1 MDHAETIELLKSGKL
16 TRRQMT
22 KLLASVGVG
31 LAASPLM
38 PRQAAAESVDLTLLE
53 WNGYEYESFHP
64 EYNAKYGG
72 QPEVTFFAA
81 TEDAFQKMRAG
92 FQCDLVHPCTG
103 EVNMFKD
110 AGLIK
115 PLETD
120 RIPRWGE
127 IIPYLLTVKGV
138 EIDGDYWFSP
148 WDWGFSTVAYN
159 PDVIDVE
166 NPSFEIF
173 VDPKYKGKTALD
185 SSIGVNIA
193 IAGVIGGWAEPLNP
207 TEAELETA
215 PDIFKAML
223 ENARFI
229 WTDSTQ
235 LEQAWGAGDVG
246 ASYVYGSASRR
257 MKDEGYKIVV
267 MDPVLPWMC
276 GLCVSSNGEGSED
289 QAYDYINAMLDP
301 VGGVSLFDEYGY
313 GHGNKNTFAL
323 IDPEKLY
330 AADLNDPEGLL
341 SRGVFFDEVPPE
353 KNAKLLQY
361 WQEAQAGLD

>member
-92 FQCDLVHPCTG
+92 FRCDLVHPCTG

-148 WDWGFSTVAYN
+148 WDWGFSTVAFN

-246 ASYVYGSASRR
+246 ASYVY
-257 MKDEGYKIVV
+257 
-267 MDPVLPWMC
+267 
-276 GLCVSSNGEGSED
+276 SN
-289 QAYDYINAMLDP
+289 I
-301 VGGVSLFDEYGY
+301 
-313 GHGNKNTFAL
+313 
-323 IDPEKLY
+323 
-330 AADLNDPEGLL
+330 
-341 SRGVFFDEVPPE
+341 
-353 KNAKLLQY
+353 
-361 WQEAQAGLD
+361 

>member
-1 MDHAETIELLKSGKL
+1 MTHKETIELLKSGRL
-16 TRRQMT
+16 SRRQMMT
-22 KLLASVGVG
+22 VMASAGVVMAANPLLSR
-31 LAASPLM
+31 P
-38 PRQAAAESVDLTLLE
+38 AAAASVDLTLLE

-103 EVNMFKD
+103 EVNMFKE

-120 RIPRWGE
+120 RIPRSGE

-138 EIDGDYWFSP
+138 KIDGEYWFSP
-148 WDWGFSTVAYN
+148 WDWGYSTVAFN
-159 PDVIDVE
+159 PDTMGVE
-166 NPSFEIF
+166 SATFDIF
-173 VDPKYKGKTALD
+173 VDPKYKGMTALD

-235 LEQAWGAGDVG
+235 LEQAWAAGEVG

-257 MKDEGYKIVV
+257 MKEEGFKIVV

-276 GLCVSSNGEGSED
+276 GLCVSANGAGSED

-301 VGGVSLFDEYGY
+301 VGGVSLFDVYGY
-313 GHGNKNTFAL
+313 GHGNRNTYKL
-323 IDPEKLY
+323 IDEAKLY
-330 AADLNDPEGLL
+330 EKGLNDPEGLL

-361 WQEAQAGLD
+361 WQEAQAGLE

>member
-1 MDHAETIELLKSGKL
+1 MKHDETIELIKSGKL
-16 TRRQMT
+16 TRRQMN
-22 KLLASVGVG
+22 KLLAGVG
-31 LAASPLM
+31 IGMAASSLM
-38 PRQAAAESVDLTLLE
+38 PRTAAAEEVNLTLLE

-72 QPEVTFFAA
+72 QPAVTFFADSQ
-81 TEDAFQKMRAG
+81 EAFQKMRAG
-92 FQCDLVHPCTG
+92 FKCDLVHPCTG
-103 EVNMFKD
+103 EVNQFKE

-120 RIPRWGE
+120 RIPRWGD

-138 EIDGDYWFSP
+138 KIDGDYWFSP
-148 WDWGFSTVAYN
+148 WDWGYSTVAFN
-159 PDVIDVE
+159 PDTMGIQDAT
-166 NPSFEIF
+166 FDIF

-193 IAGVIGGWAEPLNP
+193 IAGVIGGWKEPLNP

-215 PDIFKAML
+215 PDIFTKML
-223 ENARFI
+223 ENARFV

-235 LEQAWGAGDVG
+235 LEQAWAAGDVG

-257 MKDEGYKIVV
+257 MKDEGYSIVV

-276 GLCVSSNGEGSED
+276 GLCVSANADGSED

-301 VGGVSLFDEYGY
+301 VGGVSLFDVYGY
-313 GHGNKNTFAL
+313 GHGNSKTYEL
-323 IDPEKLY
+323 IDEAKLY
-330 AADLNDPEGLL
+330 EKGLNDPEGLL